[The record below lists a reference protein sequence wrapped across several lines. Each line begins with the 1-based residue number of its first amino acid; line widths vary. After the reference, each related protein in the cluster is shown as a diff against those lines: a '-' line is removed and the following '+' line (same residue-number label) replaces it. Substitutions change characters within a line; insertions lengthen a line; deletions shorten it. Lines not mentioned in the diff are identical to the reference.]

1 MANCRAVPDTLWLCT
16 SLRPRRLSM
25 NPRFGAISTALAA
38 AALFG
43 AATPL
48 AKVLLGAMSP
58 FMVAGLF
65 YLGSGIGLSAVTV
78 VRWLLKR
85 SGAGNG
91 HRKPAGASA
100 SSALTAPV
108 RSIGPLSRAELPWLL
123 GAIAAGGIA
132 GPALLMLGLSSTPA
146 ATTSLLLNLE
156 GVLTAVIAWIVFRE
170 NVDIP
175 VFLGMVAIVAGGV
188 VLSWQPGESAEP
200 AVPLGALLIVGAC
213 LCWAIDNNLTRKV
226 STHDAMAI
234 ASVKGLVAGPVNL
247 AIAWATGATW
257 PPAAAVAA
265 AMVTGL
271 VGYGVSL
278 VLFVVALRQLGTAR
292 TGAYFSVAPLFG
304 IALSLL
310 LWPEW
315 PHVAFW
321 VAAVLMTIG
330 IALHVRERHEHDHT
344 HDWLEHAHRHVH
356 DEHHRHEH
364 DFPYEGNKPH
374 THRHVHPP
382 ITHSHAHFPDVH
394 HRHRH

>member
-1 MANCRAVPDTLWLCT
+1 
-16 SLRPRRLSM
+16 M
-25 NPRFGAISTALAA
+25 NPRTGAISTALAA
-38 AALFG
+38 AVLFG

-65 YLGSGIGLSAVTV
+65 YLGSGIGLFVLRMA
-78 VRWLLKR
+78 RRLIK
-85 SGAGNG
+85 SGHAGDG
-91 HRKPAGASA
+91 HRQPEARVDPASRATSI
-100 SSALTAPV
+100 SPV
-108 RSIGPLSRAELPWLL
+108 SRAELPWLL
-123 GAIAAGGIA
+123 GSIVAGGIA

-146 ATTSLLLNLE
+146 ATTALLLNLE
-156 GVLTAVIAWIVFRE
+156 GVLTAVIAWVVFRE

-188 VLSWQPGESAEP
+188 VLSWQPGDAG
-200 AVPLGALLIVGAC
+200 VPLGALLIVGAC

-226 STHDAMAI
+226 SSNDAMAI
-234 ASVKGLVAGPVNL
+234 ASAKGLIAGPANL
-247 AIAWATGATW
+247 AIAFAAGASW

-278 VLFVVALRQLGTAR
+278 VLFVVALRHLGTAR

-304 IALSLL
+304 VALSLL

-330 IALHVRERHEHDHT
+330 IVLHVRERHEHEHT
-344 HDWLEHAHRHVH
+344 HDWIEHAHPHTH
-356 DEHHRHEH
+356 DEHHRHKH
-364 DFPYEGNKPH
+364 DFPYEGDEPH

>member
-1 MANCRAVPDTLWLCT
+1 
-16 SLRPRRLSM
+16 M

-65 YLGSGIGLSAVTV
+65 YLGSGVGLSAIGVA
-78 VRWLLKR
+78 RWLIKPSDAR
-85 SGAGNG
+85 NS
-91 HRKPAGASA
+91 HRETRAPAGSI
-100 SSALTAPV
+100 SPV
-108 RSIGPLSRAELPWLL
+108 SRAELPWLL

-146 ATTSLLLNLE
+146 ATTALLLNLE
-156 GVLTAVIAWIVFRE
+156 GVLTAVIAWVVFRE

-188 VLSWQPGESAEP
+188 VLSWQPGET
-200 AVPLGALLIVGAC
+200 AVPFGALLIVGAC

-226 STHDAMAI
+226 STNDAMAI
-234 ASVKGLVAGPVNL
+234 ARVKGLIAGPVNL
-247 AIAWATGATW
+247 AIAFATGASW
-257 PPAAAVAA
+257 PPAATIAA

-278 VLFVVALRQLGTAR
+278 ALFVVALRHLGTAR

-304 IALSLL
+304 VVLSLL

-321 VAAVLMTIG
+321 VAAALMTIG
-330 IALHVRERHEHDHT
+330 IVLHMRERHEHEHT
-344 HDWLEHAHRHVH
+344 HDWIEHTHRHVH
-356 DEHHRHEH
+356 DEHHQHEH
-364 DFPYEGNKPH
+364 AFPYEGNEPH
-374 THRHVHPP
+374 SHRHVHAPL
-382 ITHSHAHFPDVH
+382 THSHAHFPDVH